1 MDRWTAQYKVSVFC
15 TYTTLKK
22 LSRLDQSTKY
32 RPLLST
38 LNSQLFYISD
48 CKSQSRNHQQLGRI
62 PSIFDNMEPIPSC
75 TLYINNINEKIK
87 QDVVKKM
94 LYMVFSQYGKVTDVI
109 AKKGLKLRGQAW
121 VVFENESSAITA
133 LRGKQG
139 FSFYEKP
146 LVSL

>member
-1 MDRWTAQYKVSVFC
+1 
-15 TYTTLKK
+15 
-22 LSRLDQSTKY
+22 
-32 RPLLST
+32 
-38 LNSQLFYISD
+38 
-48 CKSQSRNHQQLGRI
+48 
-62 PSIFDNMEPIPSC
+62 MEPTPSK

-94 LYMVFSQYGKVTDVI
+94 LYMVFSQYGKVTDVV

-121 VVFENESSAITA
+121 VVFEEESSAVNA

-146 LVSL
+146 LVRLPLTLEIAYCHEVIAQSPHDPLLMSVIGSELYLLSLICLLRRHNILSL

>member
-1 MDRWTAQYKVSVFC
+1 
-15 TYTTLKK
+15 
-22 LSRLDQSTKY
+22 
-32 RPLLST
+32 
-38 LNSQLFYISD
+38 
-48 CKSQSRNHQQLGRI
+48 
-62 PSIFDNMEPIPSC
+62 MEPTPSK

-94 LYMVFSQYGKVTDVI
+94 LYMVFSQYGKVTDVV

-121 VVFENESSAITA
+121 VVFEEESSAVNA

-146 LVSL
+146 LVRYMNAVEL

>member
-1 MDRWTAQYKVSVFC
+1 
-15 TYTTLKK
+15 
-22 LSRLDQSTKY
+22 
-32 RPLLST
+32 
-38 LNSQLFYISD
+38 
-48 CKSQSRNHQQLGRI
+48 
-62 PSIFDNMEPIPSC
+62 MEPTPSC

-121 VVFENESSAITA
+121 VVFENESSAVTA

-139 FSFYEKP
+139 FNFYGKP
-146 LVSL
+146 MVSLLVLSFMLIW